1 MVTVK
6 YVYICSHSSLEPRR
20 LTYMFSSSLFLILM
34 VNDYCFFCR
43 VMVATAFIV
52 LGNSF
57 LVAFGNHQ
65 SPGRCHAFDLFI
77 FQVPVAFPSI

>member
-1 MVTVK
+1 MAMTV
-6 YVYICSHSSLEPRR
+6 
-20 LTYMFSSSLFLILM
+20 FL
-34 VNDYCFFCR
+34 FCR

-52 LGNSF
+52 LGNVF

-77 FQVPVAFPSI
+77 FEILMACPYI